1 MARLVLVMLLLVM
14 AGHASANWCVC
25 KQGQSE
31 SVLQKTLD
39 YACGAGADCNPIH
52 QNGVCFNP
60 NTVLA
65 HCNYAVN
72 SYYQRKGQAPTACD
86 FAGAGAVVT
95 SDPSITGCVY
105 PSSASATTNT
115 GTNTNTPT
123 INSPASTTT
132 TPLGGSPYVTTP
144 GNGVLGGVGSGLGPS
159 GVGINNDD
167 SHAGLT
173 RRQNS
178 SIFWQFV
185 AIMFTMLG
193 FLWG

>member
-1 MARLVLVMLLLVM
+1 MNLIIDVMFAIKFISHIHRKSSDVLNQFSATLYFN
-14 AGHASANWCVC
+14 ASF
-25 KQGQSE
+25 G
-31 SVLQKTLD
+31 
-39 YACGAGADCNPIH
+39 
-52 QNGVCFNP
+52 
-60 NTVLA
+60 
-65 HCNYAVN
+65 
-72 SYYQRKGQAPTACD
+72 
-86 FAGAGAVVT
+86 
-95 SDPSITGCVY
+95 
-105 PSSASATTNT
+105 ASATTST
-115 GTNTNTPT
+115 GTNTNTPS

-173 RRQNS
+173 LGQNS
-178 SIFWQFV
+178 SIFWLFA